1 MKKFLFLLAAVAC
14 LGFTACSK
22 DEDDKGSDKKGNIV
36 GTWVYSEMED
46 YPDYYFVWAMMFTE
60 NGQFA
65 DIGVESVNGTEY
77 EEEFYGTY
85 TYSGKKLVLYYED
98 GDVWEVKATISGNRL
113 TISDE
118 DGDCTFERYVE
129 E

>member
-1 MKKFLFLLAAVAC
+1 
-14 LGFTACSK
+14 CSK

-36 GTWVYSEMED
+36 GTWVYSDMED
-46 YPDYYFVWAMMFTE
+46 YPSYYYIWVFYFTE
-60 NGQFA
+60 DGRFA
-65 DIGVESVNGTEY
+65 EMDAEYYNGTEY
-77 EEEFYGTY
+77 EDEYYGTY

-98 GDVWEVKATISGNRL
+98 GDVWALQATISGNRL

-118 DGDCTFERYVE
+118 DGGYTFERYVE